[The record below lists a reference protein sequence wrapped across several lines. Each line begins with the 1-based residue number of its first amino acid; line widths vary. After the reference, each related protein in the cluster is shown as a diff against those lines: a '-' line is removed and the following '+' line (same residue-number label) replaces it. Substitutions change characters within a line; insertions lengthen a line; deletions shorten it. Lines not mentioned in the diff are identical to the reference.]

1 MAEMIGKLAKLVT
14 HPGFRAAPVTVMAR
28 GLVLAGHVALRKAPV
43 FPLVPGGPRLT
54 VPADLRY
61 TTITGY
67 MMRENTEP
75 ELAAL
80 GRFLGL
86 GGVFVDAG
94 ANIGLFSL
102 MAARL
107 VGPTGRVLAVE
118 PGEESLA
125 RLDANLALNQLPQV
139 KVIRAALGAEPGA
152 ARLFHVPLGDDPQ
165 AYSLLPESGATES
178 EAVPVTTLDLLA
190 EQEGLTRLDCF
201 KLDVEGAEPMIIAGS
216 RATLARFRPIVI
228 FEVNTPIA
236 LARGDAAA
244 SFEALTGMGYAI
256 HRLDGAA
263 LTPLAAMPAEWGN
276 LVAIHPEGP
285 QPR

>member
-1 MAEMIGKLAKLVT
+1 MIGKLAKLVT

-28 GLVLAGHVALRKAPV
+28 GVALAGHVALRKSPV

-61 TTITGY
+61 TTITAY
-67 MMRENTEP
+67 MMREHAEP

-80 GRFLGL
+80 GRFLGPA
-86 GGVFVDAG
+86 GVFVDAG
-94 ANIGLFSL
+94 ANIGLYSL
-102 MAARL
+102 MAAQII
-107 VGPTGRVLAVE
+107 GPSGRVLAVE

-125 RLDANLALNQLPQV
+125 RLDANLALNSLPQV
-139 KVIRAALGAEPGA
+139 TVIRAALGAEPGT
-152 ARLFHVPLGDDPQ
+152 ARLFHVELGHDPQ
-165 AYSLLPESGATES
+165 AYSLLPEGGATES
-178 EAVPVTTLDLLA
+178 ETVPVTTLDLLA
-190 EQEGLTRLDCF
+190 QEQGLTRLDAL
-201 KLDVEGAEPMIIAGS
+201 KLDVEGSEPMILAGG

-236 LARGDAAA
+236 LARGDAGA
-244 SFEALTGMGYAI
+244 SFEMLTGMGYRI

-263 LTPLAAMPAEWGN
+263 LVPLTAMPAEWGN
-276 LVAIHPEGP
+276 LVAVHPEGP